1 MSAGLRSEAPLV
13 GERGGPIAD
22 ADAVRLLLDHLRERR
37 GPGAEGIRVSAL
49 SGDASTR
56 RYFRLHGPA
65 GSEVAALLPEA
76 FTPDEL
82 PFLGVR
88 ALLAG
93 FGLPVPGIVDHDGR
107 RGIVIQADLGDV
119 TLQDA
124 LREARPREREDLYR
138 DALDELCVLQRESQK
153 GPHRA
158 PCFQIAFDLEKLTW
172 ELHYF
177 LKHFLEGLRGR
188 DLTVEDRATLS
199 EGFHRLSE
207 EIASWPRVLC
217 HRDFHSRNLM
227 HHQGR
232 LHWIDFQDARM
243 GPATYDLASL
253 LRDSYVDL
261 DEEFVAERLEEFR
274 QKAGPGEAR
283 DAFHRRFE
291 LTSVQRNLKALG
303 TFGYMA
309 TVRGNEVYL
318 PYVPRT
324 LAHVRRNLERHPELA
339 SLRRVLERH
348 VPELG

>member
-1 MSAGLRSEAPLV
+1 VALLRE
-13 GERGGPIAD
+13 
-22 ADAVRLLLDHLRERR
+22 HLKERR
-37 GPGAEGIRVSAL
+37 GPSADEIRVAPL

-56 RYFRLHGPA
+56 RYFRLQGPA
-65 GSEVAALLPEA
+65 GSEVASLYPEP

-93 FGLPVPGIVDHDGR
+93 FGLLVPAIVDHDGE

-119 TLQDA
+119 TLQQALPDA
-124 LREARPREREDLYR
+124 SPQERDDLYR
-138 DALDELCVLQRESQK
+138 EALDGLTILQRKSLD
-153 GPHRA
+153 GPRRA
-158 PCFQIAFDLEKLTW
+158 PCFQIAFDIEKLSW

-177 LKHFLEGLRGR
+177 QKHFLEGLRGR
-188 DLTVEDRATLS
+188 DLSVEDRAKLS

-207 EIASWPRVLC
+207 EMASWPRVLC

-227 HHQGR
+227 RHQGR
-232 LHWIDFQDARM
+232 LHWIDFQDARL
-243 GPATYDLASL
+243 GPATYDLASV

-261 DEEFVAERLEEFR
+261 SEDFVGERLEEFR
-274 QKAGPGEAR
+274 QQAAPGEAR
-283 DAFHRRFE
+283 EVFRRRFE

-339 SLRRVLERH
+339 GLRSVLSRH
-348 VPELG
+348 LPELD

>member
-1 MSAGLRSEAPLV
+1 MSSGLRSAAGLEQDSMA
-13 GERGGPIAD
+13 R
-22 ADAVRLLLDHLRERR
+22 LLDHLKERR
-37 GPGAEGIRVSAL
+37 GPAGEAIRVVPL

-56 RYFRLHGPA
+56 RYFRLQGPA
-65 GSEVAALLPEA
+65 VSEVASLYPEPFA
-76 FTPDEL
+76 PDDL

-88 ALLAG
+88 TLLAG
-93 FGLPVPGIVDHDGR
+93 FGLPVPAVVDHDGG
-107 RGIVIQADLGDV
+107 RGIVIQTDLGDV
-119 TLQDA
+119 TLQQA
-124 LREARPREREDLYR
+124 LDQASASEHEDLYR
-138 DALDELCVLQRESQK
+138 EALDELSALQRESQK

-158 PCFQIAFDLEKLTW
+158 ACFQIAFDIEKLSW

-177 LKHFLEGLRGR
+177 QKHFLEGLRGR
-188 DLTVEDRATLS
+188 DLSVEDRSTLS
-199 EGFHRLSE
+199 EGFHQLSD

-227 HHQGR
+227 RHEGR

-261 DEEFVAERLEEFR
+261 SEEFVADRLEEFR
-274 QKAGPGEAR
+274 QQAAPGDAR
-283 DAFHRRFE
+283 EVFRRRFE
-291 LTSVQRNLKALG
+291 LVSVQRNLKALG

-324 LAHVRRNLERHPELA
+324 LAHARRNLERHPELA
-339 SLRRVLERH
+339 GLRRVLTRH
-348 VPELG
+348 VTELE